1 MTSLLWGRLKN
12 GHFLFRLQYNCPVFP
27 SNNQDRQ
34 RSGQRFF
41 GILILF
47 CGDDLLCHLELSH
60 GRLANIWLTG
70 EHSDP
75 IGTFRTQAYGLLKKG
90 PRPWKRFLVA
100 PASIALRFLCTRPPL
115 LLKRAQPKPPCDAGY
130 GLGGEGKSKWVEKMA
145 HRKVFGPLSRP
156 FRLSLAPQQVSAPL
170 GLRGWVV
177 VCFQW
182 EWICYLVVDINKFP

>member
-1 MTSLLWGRLKN
+1 M
-12 GHFLFRLQYNCPVFP
+12 
-27 SNNQDRQ
+27 
-34 RSGQRFF
+34 
-41 GILILF
+41 
-47 CGDDLLCHLELSH
+47 
-60 GRLANIWLTG
+60 G

-156 FRLSLAPQQVSAPL
+156 FRLSLAPPASICPSGSPRMSCCL
-170 GLRGWVV
+170 LSMGMDMLFGRGH
-177 VCFQW
+177 Q
-182 EWICYLVVDINKFP
+182 